1 MAIIAVVGKIGKPFL
16 PLRICTIRITR
27 EEKADLSTDVP

>member
-16 PLRICTIRITR
+16 PPGIYTFRITR